1 MPERVL
7 LGSLAGA
14 CFLLASF
21 LPRELDVERERERG
35 WARNSTTLWVG
46 GAGGGTSGS
55 VPVTQVTVR
64 SSAPK
69 KELWSGG
76 SSSSQGPGGDSLCAR
91 AAGPWP
97 SGGPSSPGRLSTS
110 KEGP

>member
-7 LGSLAGA
+7 LGSLAGT

-21 LPRELDVERERERG
+21 LPRELDVERERG
-35 WARNSTTLWVG
+35 WARSSTTLWAG

-55 VPVTQVTVR
+55 VPITQVTVR
-64 SSAPK
+64 SSASK

-76 SSSSQGPGGDSLCAR
+76 SSSSQGPGGDGLCAWD
-91 AAGPWP
+91 AGPRP
-97 SGGPSSPGRLSTS
+97 SGGPSTSGSLSTCTA
-110 KEGP
+110 GP